1 MWWLLAFPEI
11 ETRLQFLPDPCVKDE
26 GKITASFQT
35 LISLLVST
43 HSTTIDVVE

>member
-11 ETRLQFLPDPCVKDE
+11 ETILQFLPDPCVKDA
-26 GKITASFQT
+26 GKITASFQR

-43 HSTTIDVVE
+43 HSTTIELVD